1 MDRIHTA
8 MAVCSDCSIGIR
20 MDFFRADGVDFSNI
34 FTIFVYLETKRETDY
49 EQVYQYIG

>member
-1 MDRIHTA
+1 MNIA

-20 MDFFRADGVDFSNI
+20 MDFFRGDGVGFSNI
-34 FTIFVYLETKRETDY
+34 FTIFVYLETKWETDY